1 MKEIQEINLTPLMKQ
16 YQQIKQQYKDCIL
29 MFRLGDFYEMFGEDA
44 IKSSPILG
52 VVLTKRQ
59 GLPMCGVPYH
69 SVNNYISKLLNNG
82 FKVAI
87 CEQVEDPKLA
97 KGVVKREVVRVITPG
112 TIIEEN
118 LLDAKKNNFL
128 SSINFGSVKNK
139 ILIALANV
147 DISTGDFLVTQFEDE
162 NFSKLIDEL
171 IRISPSEIV
180 AKESQKEEI
189 IKIVKQYKE
198 IHIEFL
204 EDWYFDVLTA
214 EEKIKEYYKIYSL
227 ETFGLDI
234 TKHSLILS
242 SIGGLLEYLNRTQK
256 KLFPKLKGIK
266 FYNLDDY
273 LFMDSSCIRNLELI
287 ENLYDRTQKNTLL
300 DVIDKT
306 QTSQGA
312 RLLRNWLLKPLKDVK
327 EINNRLLIVEIFFN
341 DDTNRQKLRE
351 KLRSISDIERI
362 TNRITSKNVTPKDL
376 LALKESLKLIPEIKT
391 ILQQIINSQF
401 VLKSDEFYKIIDIPE
416 LEEVSKLIEDSIEP
430 DAPTDIK
437 KGGVIKKGF
446 NKELDEIR
454 ELYSSSKEW
463 LLNYQEEQR
472 KKTQIQSLKV
482 GYTSVFGYYIEVTKS
497 NLHLIPKEYIR
508 KQTLKNAERFTTPE
522 LQEFENKILSA
533 EERIS
538 SLEEYIFT
546 SVVEQVAQF
555 AEQLYE
561 VSYKIALIDV
571 FSNLA
576 EVAKRNNYTKPIVD
590 DSYVIELKSCRHP
603 VVEQILPYGKFIPN
617 DVYLDGDEVKL
628 IILTGPNMAG
638 KSTYIRQ
645 VALCVILAQ
654 IGSFVPAEYSRIG
667 VVDKIF
673 ARIGAADYLAKGLST
688 FMVEMQE
695 TANILHNT
703 TDRSLIILDEVG
715 RGTSTYDGISIAWA
729 VIEYLVNKQNWPNK
743 THCPKTLFATHYFE
757 LTELEQRYTG
767 IKNFNVA
774 VKEYKDEIVF
784 LYKVLP
790 GPSDKSYGIHVAKLA
805 GIPQGVINRASV
817 LLKYLLNAAANI
829 DKATKQKGIQLQLIP
844 IEQQNGQEKKIF
856 NEILVNLKKIDIN
869 KITPLDAFNLLLQW
883 KKIIEQDIQDQND
896 ENTNG

>member
-1 MKEIQEINLTPLMKQ
+1 MKELFPEVNLTPLMKQ

-59 GLPMCGVPYH
+59 GVPMCGVPYH
-69 SVNNYISKLLNNG
+69 SVNNYIAKLLNSG

-112 TIIEEN
+112 TIVEEN

-128 SSINFGSVKNK
+128 SSISFISVKDK
-139 ILIALANV
+139 FCIGLANV
-147 DISTGDFLVTQFEDE
+147 DISTGDFLVTQFEDK
-162 NFSKLIDEL
+162 NFSKLVDEL
-171 IRISPSEIV
+171 VRISPSEIV

-189 IKIVKQYKE
+189 VKIVKQYKDV
-198 IHIEFL
+198 HIEFI

-214 EEKIKEYYKIYSL
+214 EEKIKHYYKIYSV
-227 ETFGLDI
+227 ETFGLNI
-234 TKHSLILS
+234 TQHSVLLS
-242 SIGGLLEYLNRTQK
+242 SIGGLLEYINRTQK
-256 KLFPKLKGIK
+256 KLIPKLKSIK

-273 LFMDSSCIRNLELI
+273 MFMDSSCIRNLELI
-287 ENLYDRTQKNTLL
+287 ENLYDRTQKNTLF
-300 DVIDKT
+300 DIIDKT
-306 QTSQGA
+306 QTPQGA
-312 RLLRNWLLKPLKDVK
+312 RLLRSWILKPLKDVK
-327 EINNRLLIVEIFFN
+327 EINKRLLIVELFYN
-341 DDTNRQKLRE
+341 DDNQRQKIRE
-351 KLRSISDIERI
+351 KLRNISDIERI

-376 LALKESLKLIPEIKT
+376 IALKESLVLIPEIKLL
-391 ILQQIINSQF
+391 LQQIIDTQF
-401 VLKSDEFYKIIDIPE
+401 VLKPDEFFE
-416 LEEVSKLIEDSIEP
+416 LTNFPDLQEIVKLIEESIEP

-437 KGGVIKKGF
+437 KGGVIKQGF
-446 NKELDEIR
+446 NKELDELR
-454 ELYSSSKEW
+454 NFYSSSKEW

-472 KKTQIQSLKV
+472 QKTKISSLKV
-482 GYTSVFGYYIEVTKS
+482 GYTSVFGYYIEVTKA
-497 NLHLIPKEYIR
+497 NLQLVPKEYIR

-533 EERIS
+533 EEKILQ
-538 SLEEYIFT
+538 LEEYLFN
-546 SVVEQVAQF
+546 VVIEQITQYT
-555 AEQLYE
+555 EQLYDI
-561 VSYKIALIDV
+561 SYKIALIDV

-576 EVAKRNNYTKPIVD
+576 EVAKRNNYTKPLID
-590 DSYVIELKSCRHP
+590 NSYVINLKSCRHP

-617 DVYLDGDEVKL
+617 DVYLDGDNVKL
-628 IILTGPNMAG
+628 IVLTGPNMAG

-654 IGSFVPAEYSRIG
+654 IGSFVPAEYAHIG

-695 TANILHNT
+695 TANILHNA
-703 TDRSLIILDEVG
+703 TDRSLIILDEIG

-729 VIEYLVNKQNWPNK
+729 VIEYLVNKQNWANK

-757 LTELEQRYTG
+757 LTELEQKYSG

-790 GPSDKSYGIHVAKLA
+790 GCSDKSYGIHVAKLA
-805 GIPQGVINRASV
+805 GIPQDVVNRANV
-817 LLKYLLNAAANI
+817 LLKYLLNTASNI
-829 DKATKQKGIQLQLIP
+829 DKATKYKSVQLELIQTKQT
-844 IEQQNGQEKKIF
+844 EQEKNF
-856 NEILVNLKKIDIN
+856 LNELLVILKKIDIN
-869 KITPLDAFNLLLQW
+869 KLSPLDAFNLLVQW
-883 KKIIEQDIQDQND
+883 KKIIEQNIQDHND
-896 ENTNG
+896 ENIND

>member
-59 GLPMCGVPYH
+59 GVPMCGVPYH

-256 KLFPKLKGIK
+256 KLLPKLKGIK

-273 LFMDSSCIRNLELI
+273 LFMDSSCIRNLELT

-306 QTSQGA
+306 QTPQGA

-533 EERIS
+533 EEKIS

-603 VVEQILPYGKFIPN
+603 VVEQILPYGKFIQN

-645 VALCVILAQ
+645 VALCAILAQ

-695 TANILHNT
+695 TANILHNA

-805 GIPQGVINRASV
+805 GIPQKVINRASV

-844 IEQQNGQEKKIF
+844 IEQQNGQEKKFF

-883 KKIIEQDIQDQND
+883 KKIIEQDIQGQND